1 MLNTTNYTRTIWN
14 RDSYRI
20 PEGSNLYGAHPV
32 YYDHR
37 GDNGTHAVFLLNSDG
52 MHIELNAIPRL
63 APRLAPLNLPNT
75 NTCSGMDIKIDD
87 SDGQFLE
94 YNTIGG
100 IIDLY
105 FVSGPTPVEAA
116 QQYSEVVGKT
126 VMMPY
131 WGFGFHQCRYGM
143 RDVYEVAEVVANYSK
158 ANIPLETQWTDSK
171 RQRF

>member
-1 MLNTTNYTRTIWN
+1 M
-14 RDSYRI
+14 
-20 PEGSNLYGAHPV
+20 
-32 YYDHR
+32 
-37 GDNGTHAVFLLNSDG
+37 VFFAMSIIAARHLP
-52 MHIELNAIPRL
+52 AK
-63 APRLAPLNLPNT
+63 LPNT
-75 NTCSGMDIKIDD
+75 NSRLGMDIKIDD

-116 QQYSEVVGKT
+116 QQYSEVVGKSA
-126 VMMPY
+126 MMPY

-158 ANIPLETQWTDSK
+158 ANIPLETMWVSEQMA
-171 RQRF
+171 

>member
-1 MLNTTNYTRTIWN
+1 MCQ
-14 RDSYRI
+14 S
-20 PEGSNLYGAHPV
+20 
-32 YYDHR
+32 
-37 GDNGTHAVFLLNSDG
+37 
-52 MHIELNAIPRL
+52 
-63 APRLAPLNLPNT
+63 NT
-75 NTCSGMDIKIDD
+75 NNWSGMDIKIDD

-116 QQYSEVVGKT
+116 QQYSEVVGKSA
-126 VMMPY
+126 MMPY

-158 ANIPLETQWTDSK
+158 ANIPLETMWVSEQMA
-171 RQRF
+171 